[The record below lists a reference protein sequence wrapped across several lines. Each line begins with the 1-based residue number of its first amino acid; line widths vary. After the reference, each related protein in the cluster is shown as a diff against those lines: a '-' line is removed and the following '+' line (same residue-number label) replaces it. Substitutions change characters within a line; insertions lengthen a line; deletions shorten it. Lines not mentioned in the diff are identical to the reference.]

1 MMAGVVEF
9 GTGGNAASEHY
20 QTAGKTGTAE
30 MIIDG
35 RYSDSRFVASFAGF
49 APYHQP
55 RIAVVAVFS
64 EVRRPY
70 YHGSQ
75 VAAPVFREVVDAA
88 LRRLA
93 VPSGLEE
100 VLVARYSRPPVRS
113 DAG

>member
-1 MMAGVVEF
+1 
-9 GTGGNAASEHY
+9 
-20 QTAGKTGTAE
+20 
-30 MIIDG
+30 MIVDG

-70 YHGSQ
+70 YHGGQ
-75 VAAPVFREVVDAA
+75 VAAPVFREVVDGA

-93 VPSGLEE
+93 VPSSLDE
-100 VLVARYSRPPVRS
+100 VLVAGVRRTPERP
-113 DAG
+113 DAGKDDQPDRVKG